1 MFLPDVQTYSNK
13 KTIFCITDCCVWDFI
28 SLTIARPPPP
38 TLVSCT
44 LTGPPTRFHL
54 EEQQLRS
61 PGHMTSKGA
70 NQQVRSKPNH
80 ERVSVACCTQHSFTL
95 LRFRG
100 SLSNVLGTSQRCCST
115 SVSPLPLA
123 ACPFILP
130 SLSQLVHPLSSPPIP
145 RPSPPHV
152 SEPAERAT
160 RFQQLLQSSLA

>member
-1 MFLPDVQTYSNK
+1 MYSNK
-13 KTIFCITDCCVWDFI
+13 KLFSA
-28 SLTIARPPPP
+28 SLTAVSGISYHSCRLRPPP
-38 TLVSCT
+38 TLVSGT

-70 NQQVRSKPNH
+70 NQQMSSKANH
-80 ERVSVACCTQHSFTL
+80 ERVCVACCTQHSFTL

-100 SLSNVLGTSQRCCST
+100 SLSTVLGISQRCCST
-115 SVSPLPLA
+115 SVSPLPLSR
-123 ACPFILP
+123 CLPLHPFLSITTSAP
-130 SLSQLVHPLSSPPIP
+130 SVITAHT
-145 RPSPPHV
+145 SPPHV